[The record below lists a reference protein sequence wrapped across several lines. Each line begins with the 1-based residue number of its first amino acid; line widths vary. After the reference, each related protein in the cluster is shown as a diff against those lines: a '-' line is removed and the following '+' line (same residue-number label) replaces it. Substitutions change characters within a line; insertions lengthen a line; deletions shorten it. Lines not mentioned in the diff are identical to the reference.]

1 MSVPRTRGFHR
12 ETGDR
17 TFWSYCLPG
26 TCLEGSQ
33 TPGLT
38 SEAQECWFW
47 LPDTVPENSGSHL
60 VISLSDRLGRGPT
73 RFHLQQLALR
83 SWPLPELR
91 QTAGLASSTKCF
103 SGTAPCLVSCSAL
116 KNFRV
121 YWASLHNW
129 LHQVLGS
136 ALLLW
141 QQVLFRSLPEI
152 MAALLAPGNFLC
164 GSGWSAFAPF

>member
-1 MSVPRTRGFHR
+1 MSAPKTRGFHR
-12 ETGDR
+12 ETGDK
-17 TFWSYCLPG
+17 TFWCYSTVCLPG
-26 TCLEGSQ
+26 TRPEGSQ

-38 SEAQECWFW
+38 PEAQECWFW

-73 RFHLQQLALR
+73 HFHLQQLALR

-103 SGTAPCLVSCSAL
+103 SGIAPCLISCSAL
-116 KNFRV
+116 KNLSLWSLFPQL
-121 YWASLHNW
+121 ASP
-129 LHQVLGS
+129 QGLGS

-141 QQVLFRSLPEI
+141 QQVSFIFLPEI
-152 MAALLAPGNFLC
+152 MAALFSSWKPA
-164 GSGWSAFAPF
+164 W